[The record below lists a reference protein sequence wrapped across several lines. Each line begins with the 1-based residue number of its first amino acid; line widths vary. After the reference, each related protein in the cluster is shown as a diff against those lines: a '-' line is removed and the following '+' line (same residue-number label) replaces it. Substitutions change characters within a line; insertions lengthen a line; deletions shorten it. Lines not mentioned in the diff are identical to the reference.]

1 MESQA
6 RLEVFKALGDNT
18 RYAIYLELAR
28 SSSPLATG
36 DIADSLGLHAN
47 TVRSHLERM
56 RDLGLL
62 ELHVESS
69 GGVGRP
75 QHRYSLAADAPSL
88 GLEPAVY
95 PMLARMLLAMAR
107 DSGIGSPEAIEAG
120 RDQGAHDARRSRAGA
135 GRCVEALADHLQMLG
150 FDPESVTDDDATTI
164 AFTHCPFA
172 DLAKANPEL
181 VCGLHQ
187 GIVEGFV
194 AETGGCWVRVFRT
207 LVDAEPCRVELAVA
221 G

>member
-1 MESQA
+1 MESQT

-28 SSSPLATG
+28 STSPLATG
-36 DIADSLGLHAN
+36 DIAESLGLHAN

-56 RDLGLL
+56 RELKLL
-62 ELHVESS
+62 ELHVDSS
-69 GGVGRP
+69 GVVGRP
-75 QHRYSLAADAPSL
+75 QHRYALAADAPSL

-95 PMLARMLLAMAR
+95 PMLARMLLTMAGDAR
-107 DSGIGSPEAIEAG
+107 IGLSEAIDAG
-120 RDQGAHDARRSRAGA
+120 RAQGAHDARRSGAAAGD
-135 GRCVEALADHLQMLG
+135 CVGALSDHLQMLG
-150 FDPESVTDDDATTI
+150 FDPESVAEDDATTI

-172 DLAKANPEL
+172 DLAASNPEL
-181 VCGLHQ
+181 VCGLHR

-194 AETGGCWVRVFRT
+194 SETGGCWVTAFRS
-207 LVDAEPCRVELAVA
+207 LVDAEPCQVELSVP

>member
-1 MESQA
+1 MESQS

-28 SSSPLATG
+28 SASPLATG

-56 RDLGLL
+56 RELGLL
-62 ELHVESS
+62 QVHVESS

-75 QHRYSLAADAPSL
+75 QHRYGLAADAPSL
-88 GLEPAVY
+88 GLEPPVY
-95 PMLARMLLAMAR
+95 PMLARMLLTMAGE
-107 DSGIGSPEAIEAG
+107 SKIGAAEAVDAG
-120 RDQGAHDARRSRAGA
+120 NDQGAYDARRSAATAGA
-135 GRCVEALADHLQMLG
+135 CVDALSGYLQVLG
-150 FDPESVTDDDATTI
+150 FDPEGASEDQATTI

-172 DLAKANPEL
+172 ELAAVNPEL

-194 AETGGCWVRVFRT
+194 TETGGCAVKAFRT
-207 LVDAEPCRVELAVA
+207 LVDPEPCRVELAVTV
-221 G
+221 

>member
-1 MESQA
+1 MESQT

-28 SSSPLATG
+28 SSSPLATV
-36 DIADSLGLHAN
+36 DIAESLGLHTN

-56 RDLGLL
+56 RELGLL

-75 QHRYSLAADAPSL
+75 QHLYSIAPDAPSL

-95 PMLARMLLAMAR
+95 PMLARMLLAVAR
-107 DSGIGSPEAIEAG
+107 DAGIGSPEAVEAG
-120 RDQGAHDARRSRAGA
+120 RDQGAHDARRSGA
-135 GRCVEALADHLQMLG
+135 DARDCVAALADHLRMLG
-150 FDPESVTDDDATTI
+150 FDPESVSDEDATTI

-172 DLAKANPEL
+172 ELAEANPEL
-181 VCGLHQ
+181 VCGMHQ

-194 AETGGCWVRVFRT
+194 SETGGCWVRAFRS
-207 LVDAEPCRVELAVA
+207 LVDSDPCRVELAV

>member
-1 MESQA
+1 MESQQ

-28 SSSPLATG
+28 SSSPLATS
-36 DIADSLGLHAN
+36 DIADSLELHAN
-47 TVRSHLERM
+47 TVRAHLERM

-62 ELHVESS
+62 ELHVEAS

-88 GLEPAVY
+88 GLEPAVF
-95 PMLARMLLAMAR
+95 PLLARMLLAMAG
-107 DSGIGSPEAIEAG
+107 DAGIGSVEAIEAG
-120 RDQGAHDARRSRAGA
+120 RDQGAHDARRSGAKA
-135 GRCVEALADHLQMLG
+135 GRCVAALRDHMQTLG
-150 FDPESVTDDDATTI
+150 FDPESFTDDDGTTI

-172 DLAKANPEL
+172 DLAESDPAL

-187 GIVEGFV
+187 GLVEGFV
-194 AETGGCWVRVFRT
+194 SEAGGCLVTAFRSLIDT
-207 LVDAEPCRVELAVA
+207 EPCRVDLVVT

>member
-1 MESQA
+1 MESQT

-28 SSSPLATG
+28 STSPLATG

-62 ELHVESS
+62 ELHVEPS

-75 QHRYSLAADAPSL
+75 QHRYTLAADAPSL
-88 GLEPAVY
+88 GLEPPVY
-95 PMLARMLLAMAR
+95 PMLARMLLTMAG
-107 DSGIGSPEAIEAG
+107 DSRLGSSEAIDAG
-120 RDQGAHDARRSRAGA
+120 RDQGAHDARRSGA
-135 GRCVEALADHLQMLG
+135 TADQCVGALSDHLQMLG
-150 FDPESVTDDDATTI
+150 FDPESVSEDDATTI

-172 DLAKANPEL
+172 ELAASNPEL

-187 GIVEGFV
+187 GIVEGFLS
-194 AETGGCWVRVFRT
+194 ESGGCLVTAFRT
-207 LVDAEPCRVELAVA
+207 LVDTEPCRVELVVA